1 VRRRDSPDRRLA
13 AEHVFGQSGGRARA
27 AWDVT
32 MYARVH
38 CKRPQGRCGRHAARE
53 FRASL
58 SQWKSPVSSPV
69 DNDLADALRRA
80 EAAESEARSGRG
92 VISYVSA
99 ELARGRTAG
108 GFSSYGARLYAE
120 GVEDRRRREQQAR
133 PTLVSPRGRKQG
145 RPNQG

>member
-80 EAAESEARSGRG
+80 EAAES
-92 VISYVSA
+92 
-99 ELARGRTAG
+99 
-108 GFSSYGARLYAE
+108 
-120 GVEDRRRREQQAR
+120 
-133 PTLVSPRGRKQG
+133 
-145 RPNQG
+145 